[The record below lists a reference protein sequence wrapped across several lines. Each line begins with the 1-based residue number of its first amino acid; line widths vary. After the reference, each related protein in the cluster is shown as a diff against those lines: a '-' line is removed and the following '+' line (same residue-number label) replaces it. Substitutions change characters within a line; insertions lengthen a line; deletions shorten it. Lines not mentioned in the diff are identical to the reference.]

1 MILDFHKWM
10 QTAESTKLTT
20 RQKNDKLI
28 QLIDINKFINGYH
41 SEEIEMVD
49 CLSSSVNIINV
60 KEKLSGVVFYELD
73 SFLNE
78 SFHKNLAR
86 ELLLKTKLERKL
98 SELWLIFVKDDYRNT
113 TVSIEPKQLSS
124 FTNLFEQ
131 IFLFDFHKSSIQK
144 II

>member
-10 QTAESTKLTT
+10 QTPELTKLTT

-28 QLIDINKFINGYH
+28 QLIDINKFISGYH

-49 CLSSSVNIINV
+49 CLSSSVNIINI
-60 KEKLSGVVFYELD
+60 KENLSGLVFYELD
-73 SFLNE
+73 SFFNE

-98 SELWLIFVKDDYRNT
+98 NELWLIFVKDDYRNT
-113 TVSIEPKQLSS
+113 TVSIEPKQLSA

>member
-10 QTAESTKLTT
+10 QTAELTKLTT

-28 QLIDINKFINGYH
+28 QLIDINKFISGYN

-49 CLSSSVNIINV
+49 CLSSSVNIINI
-60 KEKLSGVVFYELD
+60 KENLSGLVFYELD
-73 SFLNE
+73 SFFNE

-98 SELWLIFVKDDYRNT
+98 NELWLIFVKDDYRNT
-113 TVSIEPKQLSS
+113 TVSIEPKQLSA